1 MKLREIREILQAEI
15 ICGEDR
21 MDDDI
26 RFAGGSDLM
35 SDVLAFGQPGILL
48 LTGLTNTQSV
58 RTADIIDATDL
69 PNDGNDCTDDLC
81 TAGQPSN
88 PPLPAGTS
96 CGQGKDLVCDD
107 SGTCVGC
114 NGPEDCIGA
123 DGACSWRVCVDQE
136 CGVTNAPNGTS
147 CNDNVYCN
155 GADSCSNGSCSQ
167 HAGNPCDGPDGDG
180 DCSETCRESQ
190 NDCNGNDFNGAVCN
204 DGTYCNG
211 NDACSNGNC
220 SQHAG
225 DPCDGPDGDGDCSET
240 CRESQSDC
248 NGNDPNGAS
257 CDDNLYCNGDDSCS
271 NGACAQHTGDPC
283 VGPDGDGNCAESC
296 MEGPD
301 ACLANDPNGS
311 FCDDGHY
318 CNGPDACSNGICYP
332 SNNDPCPGPDG
343 DSDCTESCR
352 EQQDD
357 CNGND
362 PNGSTC
368 PAGECISGLCT
379 PLR

>member
-1 MKLREIREILQAEI
+1 MSAQSGFGLLALLAASVVAGAS
-15 ICGEDR
+15 CSLL
-21 MDDDI
+21 MDYDEVPEGSGS
-26 RFAGGSDLM
+26 GGSGGSAVSCTTAADCDDGNDCTAGACEGGFCVQATTAEGEPCQIGQGTGICEAGLCVVQC
-35 SDVLAFGQPGILL
+35 SGDNYQTVCNDEEPCTEDTCDFTTGTCRNEPIDDQPVPGVNQVPGDCRVVLCVDGA
-48 LTGLTNTQSV
+48 
-58 RTADIIDATDL
+58 TADIIDATDL

-190 NDCNGNDFNGAVCN
+190 NDCNGNDFNGSVCN

-240 CRESQSDC
+240 CRES
-248 NGNDPNGAS
+248 
-257 CDDNLYCNGDDSCS
+257 
-271 NGACAQHTGDPC
+271 
-283 VGPDGDGNCAESC
+283 
-296 MEGPD
+296 
-301 ACLANDPNGS
+301 
-311 FCDDGHY
+311 
-318 CNGPDACSNGICYP
+318 
-332 SNNDPCPGPDG
+332 
-343 DSDCTESCR
+343 
-352 EQQDD
+352 
-357 CNGND
+357 
-362 PNGSTC
+362 
-368 PAGECISGLCT
+368 
-379 PLR
+379 